1 MSCMTVATVAL
12 GSNIGDRVAHL
23 QAARDQMPCVR
34 ASAIYET
41 APVDCPEDSP
51 PFLNC
56 VIEVGWH
63 GTAEA
68 LHALGKSIEASLGRP
83 AKRGYHEPRAMDVD
97 LLAFG
102 DLVLESPALILPH
115 PRLHL
120 RRFVLQP
127 WAELSPDLLLP
138 GFAFSIREL
147 LERLESSEPPL
158 LRHPRQ
164 WNLP

>member
-1 MSCMTVATVAL
+1 MPGMTIATIAL
-12 GSNIGDRVAHL
+12 GSNLGDRVANL
-23 QAARDQMPCVR
+23 QAAREQMPCLR

-41 APVDCPEDSP
+41 APVDCAEDAP
-51 PFLNC
+51 AFLNC
-56 VIEVGWH
+56 VLEVKWE
-63 GTAEA
+63 GTAGT

-83 AKRGYHEPRAMDVD
+83 AARGFHEPRAIDVD

-102 DLVLESPALILPH
+102 DLVLNSPALLLPH

-127 WAELSPDLLLP
+127 WAEISPDLLLP
-138 GFAFSIREL
+138 GFAFTIGEM
-147 LERLESSEPPL
+147 LEQLKSSEPA
-158 LRHPRQ
+158 LRKHPRQ

>member
-1 MSCMTVATVAL
+1 MPGMTIATIAL
-12 GSNIGDRVAHL
+12 GSNLGDRVANL
-23 QAARDQMPCVR
+23 QAAREQMPCLR

-56 VIEVGWH
+56 VLEVNWE
-63 GTAEA
+63 GTAES

-83 AKRGYHEPRAMDVD
+83 VVRGFHEPRAIDVD

-102 DLVLESPALILPH
+102 GLVLDSPSLILPH

-138 GFAFSIREL
+138 GFAFSIGAML
-147 LERLESSEPPL
+147 DQLESSEPPL
-158 LRHPRQ
+158 RKHSRQ
-164 WNLP
+164 WKLP